1 MAAGELASPLPHL
14 EDAVV
19 RVTRPDGSTRGER
32 TIYRFKERAAL
43 QRELYATL
51 HASANGTGVACRAA
65 FLFPALERGGVMLYG
80 SCFVLECAATDADA
94 ALDRQQQEI
103 ERRGLE
109 GPAREQALRGVGAS
123 VACRVLPLVHRMSA
137 LGAVSADCKP
147 SNIVFTEADAARA
160 IDFDANMFA
169 LLTPAACEWP
179 VCMLHNVAL
188 LSAHVRAFRPAPLA
202 DGWAAAVRPLVLD
215 LCRYEREQLAAARA
229 RRADGA
235 RRASRRGHRRRA

>member
-1 MAAGELASPLPHL
+1 MPPFSFRRSSEAGH
-14 EDAVV
+14 
-19 RVTRPDGSTRGER
+19 
-32 TIYRFKERAAL
+32 AL
-43 QRELYATL
+43 R
-51 HASANGTGVACRAA
+51 
-65 FLFPALERGGVMLYG
+65 G
-80 SCFVLECAATDADA
+80 SCCAPARGRIDADA

-123 VACRVLPLVHRMSA
+123 VACGVLPLVHRMSA

-179 VCMLHNVAL
+179 VCMLHNAAL

-202 DGWAAAVRPLVLD
+202 DGWSGRRTPLAFD

-229 RRADGA
+229 RVQTEAELPGEGTDARDAPPPHGQRLLSARHGREVRAAQGHG
-235 RRASRRGHRRRA
+235 RAAH